1 MKSSAALKDS
11 IIISKKTW
19 KWAKARPEYTHL
31 IEDLEDLEAIQQAK
45 NESNENETVPF
56 EKVIVEYEK
65 AHKVKIK
72 K

>member
-11 IIISKKTW
+11 IIISKETW
-19 KWAKARPEYTHL
+19 TWAKARPEYTHL

-45 NESNENETVPF
+45 NESNETVPF